1 MRAATAIAFVIILA
15 APCAAHAWSPF
26 MKENGKV
33 KKGNKLL
40 AKGQAAKALAKYSA
54 ALGDLPDRAGVH
66 FNKGVAHY
74 NLAKDKEEARGENL
88 QESVKSLLGAIDLA
102 SDEERDLRGKAFY
115 NLGNV
120 YYLGERWEEA
130 AESYRQ
136 ALKLLPGDKDAA
148 FNLALAL
155 KKIEEQRKKEEE
167 EKKKQEEEQK
177 EKEKQE
183 QEQQEKEQD
192 DQQKEEEE
200 EQEEDQQEQEQDQQ
214 EKQEDDQQC
223 DQGKEKGKDQQQEQE
238 QKQGQEKEQGDQQQK
253 QEQQQEQQKK
263 QQQQGETQQQEQQ
276 PQPVPLTKQ
285 QTEAILDALQRGEKN
300 YHLEA
305 LKNYGKGKAKIL
317 KDW

>member
-1 MRAATAIAFVIILA
+1 MKAAAAMVFAFLLA

-40 AKGQAAKALAKYSA
+40 AKGQAAKALKKFSA
-54 ALGDLPDRAGVH
+54 ALGDLSDRAGVH

-74 NLAKDKEEARGENL
+74 KLAKEKEEARGENL
-88 QESVKSLLGAIDLA
+88 QEAVKSLLGAIDLA
-102 SDEERDLRGKAFY
+102 TNEESDLRGKAFY
-115 NLGNV
+115 NLGNA

-136 ALKLLPGDKDAA
+136 ALKILPGNQDAA

-200 EQEEDQQEQEQDQQ
+200 EQQDQQ
-214 EKQEDDQQC
+214 EKQEDDQEC
-223 DQGKEKGKDQQQEQE
+223 DQGKEQSEQQEE
-238 QKQGQEKEQGDQQQK
+238 QQKKGREKEEQSEQQQK
-253 QEQQQEQQKK
+253 Q
-263 QQQQGETQQQEQQ
+263 QQGEKQKQQGESQQ
-276 PQPVPLTKQ
+276 KQQPPPQPVPMTKQ

-305 LKNYGKGKAKIL
+305 LKKYGKGKAKIR

>member
-1 MRAATAIAFVIILA
+1 MIFILLLA

-33 KKGNKLL
+33 KKGNKLM
-40 AKGQAAKALAKYSA
+40 AKGQAAKALAKYSS
-54 ALGDLPDRAGVH
+54 ALGDLSDRSGVY

-74 NLAKDKEEARGENL
+74 KLAKEKEEARGENL
-88 QESVKSLLGAIDLA
+88 QEAAKSLLSAIDLA
-102 SDEERDLRGKAFY
+102 TDEEKDLRGKAFY

-120 YYLGERWEEA
+120 YYQGERWEEA

-136 ALKLLPGDKDAA
+136 ALKHLPGDKNAA

-167 EKKKQEEEQK
+167 EKKKQQQEEEQK

-200 EQEEDQQEQEQDQQ
+200 EQQDQQ
-214 EKQEDDQQC
+214 EKQEDDQEC
-223 DQGKEKGKDQQQEQE
+223 DQGKEQSEQQEE
-238 QKQGQEKEQGDQQQK
+238 QQKKGREKEEQSEQQQK
-253 QEQQQEQQKK
+253 Q
-263 QQQQGETQQQEQQ
+263 QQGEKQKQQGESQQ
-276 PQPVPLTKQ
+276 KQQPPPQPVPMTKQ

-305 LKNYGKGKAKIL
+305 LKKYGKGKAKIR